1 MNAPTSTFTVALRRN
16 LLYDVG
22 TRLPGGEMRMT
33 NYATLL
39 ACLAALP
46 RPDDAEEWV
55 EAAAPDV
62 QTTVPPEYRR
72 AILDLL
78 TMLGALNTDGTAFN
92 APMGYYLTRSLIAL
106 AQDAADSQPALAQA
120 WHGRKSNLREGFG
133 ARLVNVLETFRGEG
147 LPNPTPL
154 RTITAVAAIIKARR
168 GADDVFLMQ
177 HDSAAEQYQPIGGK
191 REIFDAN
198 DEAAMIRELCEELAL
213 ESVTPGRD
221 FTLQLVGEVRG
232 EQKVSS
238 SLQLLTRYSHTYFHF
253 TEVRFPLNTDEQTR
267 WLTLTELEAGRTADG
282 VTIST
287 LLSALPPGTLAKLP
301 YSTAEEVR

>member
-1 MNAPTSTFTVALRRN
+1 
-16 LLYDVG
+16 
-22 TRLPGGEMRMT
+22 MT

-55 EAAAPDV
+55 EAAAPDF
-62 QTTVPPEYRR
+62 QTPVSTDYRR

-78 TMLGALNTDGTAFN
+78 TLLGAVQPDGTAFT

-106 AQDAADSQPALAQA
+106 AHDAADSQPALAQA
-120 WHGRKSNLREGFG
+120 WQGRKSNLREGFG
-133 ARLVNVLETFRGEG
+133 ARLVNVLEAFRGEA

-154 RTITAVAAIIKARR
+154 RTIVAVAAIIKARR

-177 HDSAAEQYQPIGGK
+177 HDPAAEQYQPIGGK
-191 REIFDAN
+191 REIYDAN
-198 DEAAMIRELCEELAL
+198 DEAAMIRELCEELLL

-221 FTLQLVGEVRG
+221 VTLQLVGEVRG

-238 SLQLLTRYSHTYFHF
+238 SLQLLTRYSHTFFHF
-253 TEVRFPLNTDEQTR
+253 TNVRFPLNTDEQTR
-267 WLTLTELEAGRTADG
+267 WLTLAELEAGRTADG
-282 VTIST
+282 AAISG
-287 LLSALPPGTLAKLP
+287 LLSALPSGTLAKLP
-301 YSTAEEVR
+301 YSVADEVR